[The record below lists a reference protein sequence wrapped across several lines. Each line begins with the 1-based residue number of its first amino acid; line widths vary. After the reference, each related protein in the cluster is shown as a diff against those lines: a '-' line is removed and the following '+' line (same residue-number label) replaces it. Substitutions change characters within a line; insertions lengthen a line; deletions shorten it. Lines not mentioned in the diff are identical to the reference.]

1 MYAVCVVE
9 CVYMECICVVCVY
22 ECGVYE
28 CVCVCMRVYM

>member
-1 MYAVCVVE
+1 MHAVCVVE